1 MAKTPHTIE
10 LVGLTLD
17 NEQAKF
23 GKDVVKFCNTTRTIT
38 VRNITDLIAEL
49 CTNKDNYILNKAFP
63 NNRYTG
69 TCGKDNTHV
78 HFVKKQIVAKLIYW
92 A

>member
-1 MAKTPHTIE
+1 MAKKPYTIE

-23 GKDVVKFCNTTRTIT
+23 GKDVVRFCNATRTIT

-49 CTNKDNYILNKAFP
+49 CTKKDNYILSKEAS
-63 NNRYTG
+63 NNRYVG
-69 TCGKDNTHV
+69 TCGTTRV
-78 HFVKKQIVAKLIYW
+78 HFTKGKIVAKLIYW